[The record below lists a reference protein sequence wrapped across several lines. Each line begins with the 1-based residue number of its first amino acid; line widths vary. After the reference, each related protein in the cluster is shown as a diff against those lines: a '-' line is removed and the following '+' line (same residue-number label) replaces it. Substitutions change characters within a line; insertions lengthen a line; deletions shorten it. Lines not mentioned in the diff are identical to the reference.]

1 MCVLCL
7 CVTIVNR
14 GRGICFIQGGRNLSK
29 AVEKKIQQFQAAT
42 SVNKTRDRVVIQA
55 FISGLVVIY
64 VN

>member
-14 GRGICFIQGGRNLSK
+14 GRGICFTQGGRNLSK
-29 AVEKKIQQFQAAT
+29 SQEKKIQRFQATT
-42 SVNKTRDRVVIQA
+42 SVNKTRNSVAIQA
-55 FISGLVVIY
+55 FISGLVVIF